1 MLARRQ
7 GYAPARS
14 HPGAHMEGGGGLEGG
29 EDGAPGATLLNG
41 SPLPAKWRGRLAAG
55 DVMAIQTPGGGGHG
69 PPP

>member
-1 MLARRQ
+1 VIAERRRH
-7 GYAPARS
+7 GPR
-14 HPGAHMEGGGGLEGG
+14 GLEGG